1 MAVPKGF
8 RNNININPSKIGPER
23 RQEILDG
30 IADKGTF
37 LPRGVSEEDM
47 DESFVEFVNN
57 DLSITVDGEKVPVL
71 FMTLQ
76 RWSEFSK
83 TWQYSDKYKNVQL
96 PLITVVRKPDIQVG
110 QNQAGNYNIPGNKTY
125 TYMKVPTFDGSR
137 SGLDLYKIPQ
147 PTSVDINYEVRIFTK
162 KMRDLNKLNTL
173 VHKTFNA
180 MQAYIN
186 VKGHPMPIMLEG
198 VSDESNIEDLDSRRF
213 YVQLY
218 EMRLMGYIL
227 DEADYEIVPTINRA
241 YAFIELDEG
250 KVFHDVFFEPSVQ
263 GNTVTY
269 TIVFK
274 PRSITDFTFTAQYGI
289 SFTQLKILENTNR
302 VVIYINGVGVFDG
315 LVLTTPIIINQGN
328 TVTIK
333 VYKGNLETS
342 RFQLIGNTI

>member
-23 RQEILDG
+23 RQEILDD
-30 IADKGTF
+30 IANKGTF

-47 DESFVEFVNN
+47 DESFVQFVNN
-57 DLSITVDGEKVPVL
+57 ELSITVDGEKVPVL

-83 TWQYSDKYKNVQL
+83 TWQHSDKYKNVQL
-96 PLITVVRKPDIQVG
+96 PIITVVRKPDIQVG

-125 TYMKVPTFDGSR
+125 TYIKVPTFDGAR
-137 SGLDLYKIPQ
+137 SGIDLYKIPQ

-162 KMRDLNKLNTL
+162 KMKDLNKLNTL

-186 VKGHPMPIMLEG
+186 VKGHPMPIMLETIA
-198 VSDESNIEDLDSRRF
+198 DESNIEDLDSRRF

-227 DEADYEIVPTINRA
+227 DEADYEVVPTINRT
-241 YAFIELDEG
+241 YAFLEIDEH
-250 KVFHDVFFEPSVQ
+250 KLFHNVVVDYAIDCNVA
-263 GNTVTY
+263 TY
-269 TIVFK
+269 TFIFK
-274 PRSITDFTFTAQYGI
+274 PLSEMSFTFTAQYNV
-289 SFTQLKILENTNR
+289 SFTQLTSIENTNR
-302 VVIYINGVGVFDG
+302 IVILINGIGVFDG
-315 LVLTTPIIINQGN
+315 TVLNTPIVINANDQ
-328 TVTIK
+328 VTIK
-333 VYKGNLETS
+333 VYKNNLVTTK
-342 RFQLIGNTI
+342 FQLIGRTI